1 MAFWSRIGQS
11 KLRQLSYQS
20 KTIPYAALINPT
32 ASHSKACVLEIPR
45 LIPHDRPTDFGSKVR
60 FFAAPIQKVKQ
71 SMSDPRMNEKI
82 TAKFVRL
89 VLDEEHFIVSRRE
102 ALERARKLDLDLVEV
117 EARADPPI
125 CKIMDFHKEK
135 YKKELREKKK
145 LKIKEAKDF
154 KMKTDMVKRF
164 MEKGYRVKCTALD
177 AENKDLGELFSRGIA
192 RYSFV
197 IVLYSLLFAFLFS
210 HSELIDHL
218 QIEDV
223 ALIECEPTLGKG
235 KEAFLMVRHVKFG
248 PSKKGGAKKKTKA
261 VEKTSP
267 DAQKNGSDDASG
279 VTSQVDIP
287 TVPRRASSQSDI
299 SDPDMLNAHLQ
310 ERT

>member
-45 LIPHDRPTDFGSKVR
+45 LTIDLLIS
-60 FFAAPIQKVKQ
+60 AVK
-71 SMSDPRMNEKI
+71 S
-82 TAKFVRL
+82 
-89 VLDEEHFIVSRRE
+89 EHFIVSRRE

-248 PSKKGGAKKKTKA
+248 PSKKGGAKKTK
-261 VEKTSP
+261 
-267 DAQKNGSDDASG
+267 GC
-279 VTSQVDIP
+279 
-287 TVPRRASSQSDI
+287 
-299 SDPDMLNAHLQ
+299 
-310 ERT
+310 